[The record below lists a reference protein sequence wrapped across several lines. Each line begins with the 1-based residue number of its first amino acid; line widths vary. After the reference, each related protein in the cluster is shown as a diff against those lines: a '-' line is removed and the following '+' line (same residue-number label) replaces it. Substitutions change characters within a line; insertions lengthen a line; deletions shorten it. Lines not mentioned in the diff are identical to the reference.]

1 MSTFVNPIAPA
12 PHADP
17 WVLYHEGAYYY
28 CHSRHGNQLCVSKA
42 DRLCDIGSAEP
53 VCVYTAPEGT
63 LYSKSY
69 WAPELH
75 CIDGTWVIYVA
86 ADDGQNAHHRLYALT
101 ADGPQEPFRMVGK
114 ISSPDDHWAIDG
126 TVFSHMGRLYFVWSG
141 WEGDVDVSQQLY
153 IAPMSDPFT
162 ICGKRACISVP
173 EYEWERHGRPTVN
186 EGPEALQKDGTL
198 HIVYSASG
206 SWTDDYCLGLL
217 TLTGSD
223 PLDPAAWTKAQKPL
237 FTKTETAYGPG
248 HCSFTTSPDGSED
261 WIVYHANEVSGS
273 GWRGRSVRA
282 QRFGWDGAT
291 PVFGTPVR
299 IGTEQ
304 IMEDG
309 T

>member
-28 CHSRHGNQLCVSKA
+28 CFSRGGNSLCVAKA
-42 DRLCDIGSAEP
+42 GRLCDIGRAEP

-75 CIDGTWVIYVA
+75 CIGGVWVIYVA
-86 ADDGQNAHHRLYALT
+86 ADDGRNACHRMYALT
-101 ADGPQEPFRMVGK
+101 SDGPQEPFRMVGK
-114 ISSPDDHWAIDG
+114 VASPDDHWAIDG
-126 TVFSHMGRLYFVWSG
+126 TVMQHEGSLYFIWSG

-162 ICGKRACISVP
+162 VCGERACISRP
-173 EYEWERHGRPTVN
+173 EHDWECHGRPTVN
-186 EGPEALQKDGTL
+186 EGPEVLKKDGTV

-217 TLTGSD
+217 TLTGPD
-223 PLDPAAWTKAQKPL
+223 PLDPARLDQDGGPPL
-237 FTKTETAYGPG
+237 HQGRDRLWAGALLLHHLPR
-248 HCSFTTSPDGSED
+248 
-261 WIVYHANEVSGS
+261 
-273 GWRGRSVRA
+273 RGRGLDRLPR
-282 QRFGWDGAT
+282 Q
-291 PVFGTPVR
+291 
-299 IGTEQ
+299 
-304 IMEDG
+304 
-309 T
+309 